1 LLPSSSLPAVACCEQ
16 HGTAIH
22 ATLHRTAACL
32 LQIAGRFWADAVDAY
47 KAGNLAGLRAS
58 GSALLALLSD
68 MDQLLGSHKAFLLG
82 PVLQRARDY
91 AGSSSSSESAVAAA
105 AAAAGEEGLA
115 ADDVELLPDARQLH
129 KSSSVGSTDSG
140 RSSES
145 NSTAADPA
153 AVACSAAV
161 DEQQQRLAALY
172 DWNMRTQLTIWGTS
186 AVAGDSE
193 VSDYANKEW
202 SGLIASFYLPRWQ
215 AWLARLEQDLLQARP
230 YDAAAWRLEVLM
242 MTYRWISSGST
253 RSMQPE
259 PMAVDAAA
267 GATADSDLVFTAGD
281 APAIAELALVPCGDA
296 VQMSKAA
303 YERYGRLL
311 APGCSATAATAAAA
325 VAAAAAGLAA
335 AAAVPAGAPAGTV
348 VAAAAAAAVVVGAAG
363 AAAAAAAAA
372 ASGPLPAAVDAA
384 KA

>member
-1 LLPSSSLPAVACCEQ
+1 MFSCC
-16 HGTAIH
+16 
-22 ATLHRTAACL
+22 

-58 GSALLALLSD
+58 GSALLALLGD
-68 MDQLLGSHKAFLLG
+68 MDALLASHKAFLLG

-91 AGSSSSSESAVAAA
+91 ACSSSACAGVTAA
-105 AAAAGEEGLA
+105 AAAAGGAGSA
-115 ADDVELLPDARQLH
+115 ADDGEQLPDARQLH
-129 KSSSVGSTDSG
+129 KSSSVTSTDSG
-140 RSSES
+140 HSSES
-145 NSTAADPA
+145 TSTAVDPA
-153 AVACSAAV
+153 AVAQQTAGT
-161 DEQQQRLAALY
+161 EQQQRLAALY
-172 DWNMRTQLTIWGTS
+172 EWNMRTQLTIWGTS
-186 AVAGDSE
+186 NVAGDSE

-215 AWLARLEQDLLQARP
+215 AWLARLEQDLLQGRL

-242 MTYRWISSGST
+242 MTYRWISCGSTSSGS
-253 RSMQPE
+253 MQAE
-259 PMAVDAAA
+259 PMAVDAVVDGGAGLTFAPDAVPAA
-267 GATADSDLVFTAGD
+267 
-281 APAIAELALVPCGDA
+281 AELALEPRGDA
-296 VQMSKAA
+296 VQLSSRA

-335 AAAVPAGAPAGTV
+335 AAVVPAGAPAGTV